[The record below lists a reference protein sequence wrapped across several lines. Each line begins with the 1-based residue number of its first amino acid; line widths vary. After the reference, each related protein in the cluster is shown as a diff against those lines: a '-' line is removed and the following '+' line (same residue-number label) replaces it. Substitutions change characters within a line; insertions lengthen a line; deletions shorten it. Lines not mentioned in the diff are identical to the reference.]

1 MGGRFADLPPF
12 AGYCSFHLLW
22 DDNKMDGINNSNT
35 ADTVATTV
43 TNHGDDEDMSCLTEP
58 AYPDAE
64 QPDKKEEAEDDV
76 AAVEEQE
83 PDEEEPNWEEITQHE
98 PARSEVPK
106 FLSGRERKE
115 AASDSYSNALDRL
128 HDAVNKS
135 AENLVEIVVTLL
147 HDRGQKLVDIE
158 GELTRQYVQNDKS
171 RKMMEQRLEENA
183 RRAQGMFANLLK
195 RVSAVN
201 QGPDDDLLAQ
211 KKMRLSEDEN
221 QMMSNDV
228 VNNNTEND
236 GPNGDNGE
244 PDWGRIMQHEPATTE
259 VPIFLAG
266 RERRE
271 AACTRFQNAIE
282 TYHAVM
288 DGYAQELT
296 QTVADLYNDR
306 MLKLNDHEQIL
317 KQEFVFNDETRGKML
332 HNLQERSATIQ
343 NLFQELIIKVM
354 LPDGQQ
360 QEPMEQGMGIL
371 TQATTLDSP

>member
-1 MGGRFADLPPF
+1 
-12 AGYCSFHLLW
+12 
-22 DDNKMDGINNSNT
+22 MDGINNSNT

-201 QGPDDDLLAQ
+201 QGPDDNLLAQ

-306 MLKLNDHEQIL
+306 MLKRESLVAGNLLFYCFAQIL
-317 KQEFVFNDETRGKML
+317 TVF
-332 HNLQERSATIQ
+332 
-343 NLFQELIIKVM
+343 
-354 LPDGQQ
+354 
-360 QEPMEQGMGIL
+360 
-371 TQATTLDSP
+371 SPLR

>member
-1 MGGRFADLPPF
+1 
-12 AGYCSFHLLW
+12 
-22 DDNKMDGINNSNT
+22 MDGINNSNT
-35 ADTVATTV
+35 EDTVATTV

-64 QPDKKEEAEDDV
+64 HPDKNEEA
-76 AAVEEQE
+76 EQE
-83 PDEEEPNWEEITQHE
+83 PDEEEPNWQEITQHE

-115 AASDSYSNALDRL
+115 AASDSYSAALDKL

-201 QGPDDDLLAQ
+201 QGPNDDLLAQ
-211 KKMRLSEDEN
+211 KKMRLNEDEN
-221 QMMSNDV
+221 QMMNNDV
-228 VNNNTEND
+228 VSNNTEID

-266 RERRE
+266 RERRD

-306 MLKLNDHEQIL
+306 MLKRELLVSDN
-317 KQEFVFNDETRGKML
+317 F
-332 HNLQERSATIQ
+332 S
-343 NLFQELIIKVM
+343 LFYCFAR
-354 LPDGQQ
+354 
-360 QEPMEQGMGIL
+360 IL
-371 TQATTLDSP
+371 TAFSLR